1 MKGDLSMSTKKE
13 KSVNVKYRDSLFRML
28 FGTDKKIAL
37 ELYNAVNDTKYTN
50 PNDLEINTLQDVI
63 YMKMKNDLSFIIG
76 SELNLYEHQ
85 SRVNP
90 NMPLRGLMYIS
101 ELYNQIYGDNPRI
114 YDRTL
119 LKIPTPKYLVFYNG
133 DDNKW
138 SEDCIKLKLSDS
150 FSEPLPLNEVGDYEW
165 TATVININRGRND
178 SIKERSKTLYQYCYF
193 VDAVKENAKN
203 MPFEKA
209 IDEAVKECISKDIL
223 ADFLMVHRK
232 EVKLMCL
239 TEFNEQKYIDMIR
252 DDGRVEGRIE
262 GKIEGAADKLVT
274 LVESFSSNH
283 NISLEEACEELGVA
297 FSEYEEAQSVI
308 AKVC

>member
-1 MKGDLSMSTKKE
+1 
-13 KSVNVKYRDSLFRML
+13 
-28 FGTDKKIAL
+28 
-37 ELYNAVNDTKYTN
+37 
-50 PNDLEINTLQDVI
+50 
-63 YMKMKNDLSFIIG
+63 
-76 SELNLYEHQ
+76 
-85 SRVNP
+85 
-90 NMPLRGLMYIS
+90 MPLRGLMYIS

-223 ADFLMVHRK
+223 ADFLMMHRK

-262 GKIEGAADKLVT
+262 GRIEGAADKLVT